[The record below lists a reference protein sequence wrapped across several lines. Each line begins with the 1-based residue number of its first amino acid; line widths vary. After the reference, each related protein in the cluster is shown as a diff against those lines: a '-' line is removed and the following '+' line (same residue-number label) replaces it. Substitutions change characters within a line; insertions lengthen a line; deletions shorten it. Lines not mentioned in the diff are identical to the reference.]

1 VSIHSTDPSLQGYPL
16 PVFPFFLHLFDRY
29 INRPRVISHVIR
41 MDTKQKIIIF
51 VLMLGTLMGS
61 LDSTI
66 VILAFPTISDSLHAN
81 FAITLWVILIYL
93 LVVAVCTTQLG
104 RIGDIYGRSRMFNAG
119 FGIFTAGSLFCG
131 LSPGISWLILSRGI
145 QAVGGALMQ
154 ANSGAII
161 ADTFPPN
168 VRGTAFGYI
177 SLGWTSGAMLGIVL
191 GGVITTYAGWEYI
204 FFINIP
210 IGILATMLGIRYL
223 TDNPRVTAKLDITGM
238 ILLGIAL
245 TFVSFSG
252 VDFATEGTAATNI
265 AALCIGVVFI
275 VLFVLFERRKDRPII
290 DFSALRNRVL
300 KYSILAAFFLSLG
313 YLSVVFLITMYLQ
326 GIRALSPLDAAL
338 LLTPGYVVGSL
349 LAPYMG
355 RLSDRYGARVLATTG
370 TLVLIL
376 ATLLFLTLGV
386 DTPLWV
392 VLVASGISGLGT
404 AMFFPSNNSAVMANA
419 PQGSYGGISGI
430 LRTMQNI
437 GILGSFVIAI
447 TVSAASIP
455 RDVAFEVFIGT
466 TSLVG
471 GVSNTF
477 IRGIDAALWVSVL
490 AIGFAG
496 VLSWMR
502 GHETRG
508 TAP

>member
-1 VSIHSTDPSLQGYPL
+1 
-16 PVFPFFLHLFDRY
+16 
-29 INRPRVISHVIR
+29 
-41 MDTKQKIIIF
+41 MDTKQKIIIS

-66 VILAFPTISDSLHAN
+66 VILAFPTISDSLHAS
-81 FAITLWVILIYL
+81 FIATLWVILIYL

-104 RIGDIYGRSRMFNAG
+104 RLGDIYGRSRMFNAG
-119 FGIFTAGSLFCG
+119 FGIFTVGSLFCG
-131 LSPGISWLILSRGI
+131 LSPAINWLIASRII
-145 QAVGGALMQ
+145 QGVGGALMQ

-191 GGVITTYAGWEYI
+191 GGIITTYVGWEYI
-204 FFINIP
+204 FFINVP
-210 IGILATMLGIRYL
+210 IGIVATILGFRYL
-223 TDNPRVTAKLDITGM
+223 TENTRVHAKLDLTGM
-238 ILLGIAL
+238 VLLGAAL
-245 TFVSFSG
+245 TLLSFSG
-252 VDFATEGTAATNI
+252 VDFATEGTAFTNI
-265 AALCIGVVFI
+265 IAFCTGLALI
-275 VLFVLFERRKDRPII
+275 VLFVLFERRTAHPII
-290 DFSALRNRVL
+290 DFSALRNRIL
-300 KYSILAAFFLSLG
+300 RYSMMAAFFLSLG

-349 LAPYMG
+349 LSPYMG
-355 RLSDRYGARVLATTG
+355 RLSDRYGARVLATSG
-370 TLVLIL
+370 TAMLIL
-376 ATLLFLTLGV
+376 ATLIYVTFRV
-386 DTPLWV
+386 DTPLWE

-430 LRTMQNI
+430 LRTVQNI
-437 GILGSFVIAI
+437 GVLGSFVIAI

-455 RDVAFEVFIGT
+455 RDVAFQVFIGT
-466 TSLVG
+466 TNLVG
-471 GVSNTF
+471 GVSDAF
-477 IRGIDAALWVSVL
+477 VHGIDAALLASVVI
-490 AIGFAG
+490 IGVAG
-496 VLSWMR
+496 ALSWMR

-508 TAP
+508 SVPRGGSR

>member
-1 VSIHSTDPSLQGYPL
+1 
-16 PVFPFFLHLFDRY
+16 
-29 INRPRVISHVIR
+29 
-41 MDTKQKIIIF
+41 MDTKQKIIIS

-66 VILAFPTISDSLHAN
+66 VILAFPTISNSLHAT
-81 FAITLWVILIYL
+81 FITTLWMILIYL

-119 FGIFTAGSLFCG
+119 FGVFTLGSLFCG
-131 LSPGISWLILSRGI
+131 LSPGIYWLIASRGI

-168 VRGTAFGYI
+168 VRGTAFGYL

-191 GGVITTYAGWEYI
+191 GGIITTYVGWEYI
-204 FFINIP
+204 FFINVP
-210 IGILATMLGIRYL
+210 IGIAATVLGFRYV
-223 TDNPRVTAKLDITGM
+223 TDNLQVNARLDITGM
-238 ILLGIAL
+238 ILLGTAL
-245 TFVSFSG
+245 TFISFSG
-252 VDFATEGTAATNI
+252 VDFATEGTAALNI
-265 AALCIGVVFI
+265 VTLCLGVVFI
-275 VLFVLFERRKDRPII
+275 VLFVLFERRTERPII
-290 DFSALRNRVL
+290 GFSALGNRIL
-300 KYSILAAFFLSLG
+300 KYSMTAAFFLSLG

-349 LAPYMG
+349 LSPYMG
-355 RLSDRYGARVLATTG
+355 RLSDRYGARLLATSG
-370 TLVLIL
+370 TLMLIL
-376 ATLLFLTLGV
+376 ATLFYLTLRV

-466 TSLVG
+466 TNLVG
-471 GVSNTF
+471 GVSNAF
-477 IRGIDAALWVSVL
+477 IRGIDAALWASVII
-490 AIGFAG
+490 IGIAG

-508 TAP
+508 SAP

>member
-1 VSIHSTDPSLQGYPL
+1 
-16 PVFPFFLHLFDRY
+16 
-29 INRPRVISHVIR
+29 

-66 VILAFPTISDSLHAN
+66 VILAFPTISGALHAS
-81 FAITLWVILIYL
+81 FITTLWVILIYL

-119 FGIFTAGSLFCG
+119 FAVFTFGSLFCG
-131 LSPGISWLILSRGI
+131 LSPGVYWLIFSRGI

-154 ANSGAII
+154 ANSGAIV

-177 SLGWTSGAMLGIVL
+177 SLGYTSGAMLGIVL
-191 GGVITTYAGWEYI
+191 GGIITTFVGWEYI

-210 IGILATMLGIRYL
+210 IGIAATVLGFLYL
-223 TDNPRVTAKLDITGM
+223 TDNPRVHARLDIPGM
-238 ILLGIAL
+238 VLLGTAL
-245 TFVSFSG
+245 TFLSFSG
-252 VDFATEGTAATNI
+252 VDFATEGMALLNI
-265 AALCIGVVFI
+265 VALGIGAVFI
-275 VLFVLFERRKDRPII
+275 VLFVLFELRTERPII
-290 DFSALRNRVL
+290 DFSALRNRIL
-300 KYSILAAFFLSLG
+300 RYSMMAAFFLSLG

-326 GIRALSPLDAAL
+326 GIRDLSPIDAAL
-338 LLTPGYVVGSL
+338 LLTPGYIVGSL
-349 LAPYMG
+349 LAPSMG
-355 RLSDRYGARVLATTG
+355 RLSDKYGARALATSG
-370 TLVLIL
+370 TIMLIL
-376 ATLLFLTLGV
+376 ATLIYLTLRI

-392 VLVASGISGLGT
+392 VLVASAISGLGT

-466 TSLVG
+466 TNLVG
-471 GVSNTF
+471 GVSNAF
-477 IRGIDAALWVSVL
+477 ISGIDAALWASVII
-490 AIGFAG
+490 IGIAG

-508 TAP
+508 SAP

>member
-1 VSIHSTDPSLQGYPL
+1 
-16 PVFPFFLHLFDRY
+16 
-29 INRPRVISHVIR
+29 

-66 VILAFPTISDSLHAN
+66 VILAFPTISDSLHAT
-81 FAITLWVILIYL
+81 FIATLWVILIYL
-93 LVVAVCTTQLG
+93 LIVAVCTTQLG

-119 FGIFTAGSLFCG
+119 FGVFTFGSLFCG
-131 LSPGISWLILSRGI
+131 LSPGIYWLIFSRGI

-168 VRGTAFGYI
+168 VRGTAYGYI
-177 SLGWTSGAMLGIVL
+177 SLGWSSGAMLGIVL
-191 GGVITTYAGWEYI
+191 GGIITTYVGWEYI
-204 FFINIP
+204 FFINVP
-210 IGILATMLGIRYL
+210 IGIAATLLGLRYV
-223 TDNPRVTAKLDITGM
+223 TENTRVNARLDTTGM
-238 ILLGIAL
+238 LLMGTAL
-245 TFVSFSG
+245 TFISFSG
-252 VDFATEGTAATNI
+252 VDFATEGTAPLNI
-265 AALCIGVVFI
+265 AALGIGAVFI
-275 VLFVLFERRKDRPII
+275 QLFVLFELQTERPII
-290 DFSALRNRVL
+290 DFSALRNRIL
-300 KYSILAAFFLSLG
+300 RYSMLAAFFLSLG

-338 LLTPGYVVGSL
+338 LLTPGYIVGSL

-355 RLSDRYGARVLATTG
+355 KLSDRYGARMLATSG
-370 TLVLIL
+370 TIMLIL
-376 ATLLFLTLGV
+376 ATLIYLTLGV
-386 DTPLWV
+386 ATPLWV
-392 VLVASGISGLGT
+392 VLIASGISGLGT

-430 LRTMQNI
+430 LRTLQNI

-466 TSLVG
+466 TNLVG
-471 GVSNTF
+471 GVSSAF
-477 IRGIDAALWVSVL
+477 IRGIDAALWASVVI
-490 AIGFAG
+490 IGIAG

-502 GHETRG
+502 GQETREA
-508 TAP
+508 APE

>member
-1 VSIHSTDPSLQGYPL
+1 
-16 PVFPFFLHLFDRY
+16 
-29 INRPRVISHVIR
+29 
-41 MDTKQKIIIF
+41 MDARQKIIIS

-66 VILAFPTISDSLHAN
+66 VILAFPTISASLHAA
-81 FAITLWVILIYL
+81 FITTLWMILVYL

-119 FGIFTAGSLFCG
+119 FGVFTLGSLFCG
-131 LSPGISWLILSRGI
+131 LSPGIYWLIASRGI

-168 VRGTAFGYI
+168 VRGTAFGYL

-191 GGVITTYAGWEYI
+191 GGIITTYVGWEYI

-210 IGILATMLGIRYL
+210 IGIAATVLGFRYV
-223 TDNPRVTAKLDITGM
+223 TDNPRVNAKLDITGM
-238 ILLGIAL
+238 ILLGTAL
-245 TFVSFSG
+245 TFISFSG
-252 VDFATEGTAATNI
+252 VDFATEGTAALNI
-265 AALCIGVVFI
+265 VAICLGMVFI
-275 VLFVLFERRKDRPII
+275 VLFVLFERRTEQPII
-290 DFSALRNRVL
+290 DFSALRNRIL
-300 KYSILAAFFLSLG
+300 KYSMTAAFFLSLG

-349 LAPYMG
+349 LSPYMG
-355 RLSDRYGARVLATTG
+355 KLSDRYGARLLATSS
-370 TLVLIL
+370 TLILIL
-376 ATLLFLTLGV
+376 ATLFYLTLRV

-437 GILGSFVIAI
+437 GVLGSFVIAI

-466 TSLVG
+466 TNLVG
-471 GVSNTF
+471 GVSNAF
-477 IRGIDAALWVSVL
+477 IQGIDSALWASVII
-490 AIGFAG
+490 IGIAG

-508 TAP
+508 SAP

>member
-1 VSIHSTDPSLQGYPL
+1 
-16 PVFPFFLHLFDRY
+16 
-29 INRPRVISHVIR
+29 

-66 VILAFPTISDSLHAN
+66 VILAFPTISGALHAS
-81 FAITLWVILIYL
+81 FITTLWVILIYL

-119 FGIFTAGSLFCG
+119 FGVFTVGSLFCG
-131 LSPGISWLILSRGI
+131 LSPGIYWLIFSRGI

-154 ANSGAII
+154 ANSGAIV

-177 SLGWTSGAMLGIVL
+177 SLGYTSGAMLGIVL
-191 GGVITTYAGWEYI
+191 GGIITTFVGWEYI

-210 IGILATMLGIRYL
+210 IGIAATMLGFLYL
-223 TDNPRVTAKLDITGM
+223 TDNPRVNARLDIPGM
-238 ILLGIAL
+238 ILLGTAL

-252 VDFATEGTAATNI
+252 VDFATEGTAALNI
-265 AALCIGVVFI
+265 AALCTGVIFI
-275 VLFVLFERRKDRPII
+275 VLFVLFELRTERPII
-290 DFSALRNRVL
+290 DFSALRNRIL
-300 KYSILAAFFLSLG
+300 RYSMMAAFFLSLG

-338 LLTPGYVVGSL
+338 LLTPGYIVGSL
-349 LAPYMG
+349 ISPTMG
-355 RLSDRYGARVLATTG
+355 RLSDRYGARVLATSG
-370 TLVLIL
+370 TLMLIL
-376 ATLLFLTLGV
+376 ATLIYLTLRT

-392 VLVASGISGLGT
+392 VLVASAISGLGT
-404 AMFFPSNNSAVMANA
+404 SMFFPSNNSAVMANA

-466 TSLVG
+466 TNLVG
-471 GVSNTF
+471 GVSDAF
-477 IRGIDAALWVSVL
+477 IRGIDAALWASVII
-490 AIGFAG
+490 IGFAG
-496 VLSWMR
+496 MLSWMR

-508 TAP
+508 PAP

>member
-1 VSIHSTDPSLQGYPL
+1 
-16 PVFPFFLHLFDRY
+16 
-29 INRPRVISHVIR
+29 
-41 MDTKQKIIIF
+41 MDTKQKIIISI
-51 VLMLGTLMGS
+51 LMLGTLMGS

-66 VILAFPTISDSLHAN
+66 VILAFPTISASLHAA
-81 FAITLWVILIYL
+81 FITTLWIILIYL
-93 LVVAVCTTQLG
+93 LVVAVCTTQFG

-131 LSPGISWLILSRGI
+131 LSPGIYWLIASRGI

-191 GGVITTYAGWEYI
+191 GGIITTYVGWEYI

-210 IGILATMLGIRYL
+210 IGIAATVLGFRYL
-223 TDNPRVTAKLDITGM
+223 TDNPRVNARLDTTGM
-238 ILLGIAL
+238 ILLGAAL
-245 TFVSFSG
+245 TCISFSG
-252 VDFATEGTAATNI
+252 VDFATEGTAALNI
-265 AALCIGVVFI
+265 VTLCLGLIFI
-275 VLFVLFERRKDRPII
+275 VLFVLFERRTERPII
-290 DFSALRNRVL
+290 DLSALRNRVL
-300 KYSILAAFFLSLG
+300 KYSMMAAFFLSLG

-349 LAPYMG
+349 LSPYMG
-355 RLSDRYGARVLATTG
+355 RLSDKYGARVLATGG
-370 TLVLIL
+370 TAMLIL
-376 ATLLFLTLGV
+376 ATLVYLTFRV
-386 DTPLWV
+386 DTPLWEV
-392 VLVASGISGLGT
+392 TVASGISGLGT

-419 PQGSYGGISGI
+419 PQGSYGAISGI

-437 GILGSFVIAI
+437 GVLGSFVIAI

-466 TSLVG
+466 TNLVG
-471 GVSNTF
+471 GVSDAF
-477 IRGIDAALWVSVL
+477 IRGIDAALWASVII
-490 AIGFAG
+490 IGIAG

-508 TAP
+508 SAP